1 MKLINHNQNQYYVHT
16 SAEAKQVKRA
26 LHGEGKTLQDLAK
39 YLSMSYES
47 LFRKLSVNYP
57 EAYFLENDIIKIKEY
72 CGIEFE
78 IS

>member
-1 MKLINHNQNQYYVHT
+1 MKLINHNENRYYVQNSKEGKT
-16 SAEAKQVKRA
+16 VKHA

-39 YLSMSYES
+39 ALSMSYES

-57 EAYFLENDIIKIKEY
+57 EAYFLENDILKIQ
-72 CGIEFE
+72 EFTGVKFD